1 MDAAEAV
8 DERGAWLGSRLTGGV
23 GPAVGMLP
31 TLWMQPTVWMHPG
44 AVAVGSL
51 LALPDRRL
59 ALDLLHQPLRC
70 GKGLA
75 AVRGARGNGHARLA
89 DGDLA
94 EPMGDRAR
102 GQAILRHRLV
112 PQPGQHGGGQRFVG
126 FVGEPLGDLSGE
138 HAGRHAAGRAGEQH
152 VRAGRVVRHRLE
164 QSGRVDRLP
173 DQERRSRCGWGVRVR
188 SGHVILRSPEE

>member
-8 DERGAWLGSRLTGGV
+8 DEHGAWLGARLTGGV
-23 GPAVGMLP
+23 DFSVGMLP
-31 TLWMQPTVWMHPG
+31 TISMLPTIWVHPS

-59 ALDLLHQPLRC
+59 ALDPLHQPLRC

-75 AVRGARGNGHARLA
+75 AVRCARGNGHARLA
-89 DGDLA
+89 DGDLT
-94 EPMGDRAR
+94 EPMDDRAR
-102 GQAILRHRLV
+102 RQAVLCHRLV
-112 PQPGQHGGGQRFVG
+112 PQPGQHGAGQRFVG

-138 HAGRHAAGRAGEQH
+138 RAGRHATGRAGEQH

-173 DQERRSRCGWGVRVR
+173 DQERRSRCG
-188 SGHVILRSPEE
+188 